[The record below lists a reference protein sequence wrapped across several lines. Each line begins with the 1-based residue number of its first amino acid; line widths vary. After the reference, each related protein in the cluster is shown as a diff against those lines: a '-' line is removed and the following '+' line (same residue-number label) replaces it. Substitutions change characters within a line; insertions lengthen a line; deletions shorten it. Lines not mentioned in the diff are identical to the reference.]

1 MPKELQNK
9 IINYIRTHNL
19 DINEVTTI
27 DVMPEYFL
35 DNSDEP
41 DNYIND
47 LGTSIE
53 LTLTNS
59 QDKVL
64 AHGTS
69 DDIINYLKKQVE
81 N

>member
-1 MPKELQNK
+1 MPTELQNK

-35 DNSDEP
+35 DNPDEP
-41 DNYIND
+41 DNYISD

-59 QDKVL
+59 QNKVL

-81 N
+81 D

>member
-1 MPKELQNK
+1 MTKELQNK
-9 IINYIRTHNL
+9 IINYIHTHNL

-27 DVMPEYFL
+27 DVIPEYFL
-35 DNSDEP
+35 DNPDEP
-41 DNYIND
+41 DNFVND
-47 LGTSIE
+47 LWTIIE

-69 DDIINYLKKQVE
+69 DYIINYLKKQVE

>member
-9 IINYIRTHNL
+9 IINYIHTHNL

-27 DVMPEYFL
+27 DVIPEYFL
-35 DNSDEP
+35 ENPDEP

-81 N
+81 D

>member
-1 MPKELQNK
+1 MTKELQNK
-9 IINYIRTHNL
+9 IINYIHTHNL

-27 DVMPEYFL
+27 DVIPEYFL
-35 DNSDEP
+35 DNPDEP
-41 DNYIND
+41 DYYIND

-69 DDIINYLKKQVE
+69 DDIINYLKKQVK

>member
-35 DNSDEP
+35 DNPDEP

-47 LGTSIE
+47 LVTSIE